1 MSPGDVS
8 HRALQTEE
16 NRGVLALLFVFLSV
30 TGAAIQLSLPRSS
43 EGCTLSLTRQ
53 AWMEAGTIAASML
66 AIFFFQTLI
75 FIIVLAPRPE
85 KIHRMI
91 VQSAFIKILG
101 SQSRH
106 EAHHE
111 AV

>member
-1 MSPGDVS
+1 
-8 HRALQTEE
+8 
-16 NRGVLALLFVFLSV
+16 
-30 TGAAIQLSLPRSS
+30 
-43 EGCTLSLTRQ
+43 
-53 AWMEAGTIAASML
+53 MEAGTIAASML

-111 AV
+111 AVWSEGKVLSQHPEQKPLSDRK